1 MKKRMIYAALV
12 GLFILGNS
20 GELFAR
26 GGGGG
31 RSGGFGG
38 GSRSFSSPSRSFSS
52 PSRSSSS
59 PPTTSSS
66 GGWFSRGSS
75 ATQKATT
82 PTPSTPSSRSSW
94 WNRGNATSAPAS
106 PAAGGPPKTTVNSG
120 IAREMSNQRS
130 QEKYMAQQ
138 QQTSAPRGSTSGYF
152 RSNSSSA
159 GQQRIRD
166 LKRDLNYERM
176 QNRDLRAQQFYGPRY
191 YSAPAPMMYHD
202 SFNPWFW
209 MWLMD
214 RNNNTRAE
222 TIYHHRDEMDPE
234 RYKELLAKDAALEA
248 KIKELEAQGVKKDP
262 SYVPPDL
269 KDNKD
274 LMYSDAAVKAAY
286 DEEHSSSFPWFWT
299 MVAVVAIGGIIFF
312 FVPILPRG
320 NK

>member
-1 MKKRMIYAALV
+1 MKKLIYAAMIGMFL
-12 GLFILGNS
+12 LGSS

-31 RSGGFGG
+31 RSGGGG

-59 PPTTSSS
+59 PAARPTAPSTEGSA
-66 GGWFSRGSS
+66 GWFNRGKP
-75 ATQKATT
+75 A
-82 PTPSTPSSRSSW
+82 TPSS
-94 WNRGNATSAPAS
+94 PAV
-106 PAAGGPPKTTVNSG
+106 GGPPKTTVNQG
-120 IAREMSNQRS
+120 VAREMSNQRS
-130 QEKYMAQQ
+130 QEKYVAQQ
-138 QQTSAPRGSTSGYF
+138 QQETRGAATQASAPRTSDHF
-152 RSNSSSA
+152 RSNSSST

-176 QNRDLRAQQFYGPRY
+176 QNRELRAQQFYGPRY
-191 YSAPAPMMYHD
+191 YNSPAPMMYHD

-209 MWLMD
+209 MWLM
-214 RNNNTRAE
+214 NQNHSTRAE

-248 KIKELEAQGVKKDP
+248 KVKELEAQGVKKDP
-262 SYVPPDL
+262 SYVPPEL

-286 DEEHSSSFPWFWT
+286 DEDHSSSFPWFWT
-299 MVAVVAIGGIIFF
+299 IVVVVVVGGIIFF

-320 NK
+320 KK